1 VARRNK
7 PFSEISMEKIIEKI
21 WIKSAPKMDRCNSN
35 SNEIKKKALE
45 LIDLEQ
51 DFMCKKKYAT
61 IWKKAQDYKKEK
73 P

>member
-1 VARRNK
+1 
-7 PFSEISMEKIIEKI
+7 MEKIIEKI

-61 IWKKAQDYKKEK
+61 IWKKAQGY
-73 P
+73 